1 MKAYELVMQ
10 NPKLKTYQKISWL
23 VVAMNFFAFIYIAY
37 QLMNTEEFRWPL
49 LGAILIAVFVIIF
62 QLKKRKDP
70 GSQPQFLF
78 PFFVIMFTWVQ
89 LNNYW
94 FVLAI
99 LLIVVFENMSKKKL
113 VVRIEEE
120 KIIYPSFP
128 KKEFHWQEIKNL
140 LLKDD
145 LLTIDF
151 KNNKLIQALV
161 VETDVNEE
169 EFNEFCRERLT
180 RQMTTQKR
188 STANK

>member
-23 VVAMNFFAFIYIAY
+23 VVAMNFFAFIYITY
-37 QLMNTEEFRWPL
+37 QLINTVEFRWPL
-49 LGAILIAVFVIIF
+49 MGAVLIAAFVIIF
-62 QLKKRKDP
+62 QLKKRKEP
-70 GSQPQFLF
+70 VTQPQFLF
-78 PFFVIMFTWVQ
+78 PFFIIMFTWVQ

-99 LLIVVFENMSKKKL
+99 LFIVVFENMSKKTL
-113 VVRIEEE
+113 VVRIDQE

-128 KKEFHWQEIKNL
+128 KKEFHWTEIKNL

-169 EFNEFCRERLT
+169 EFNEFCRARLIN
-180 RQMTTQKR
+180 QMQPQT
-188 STANK
+188 

>member
-23 VVAMNFFAFIYIAY
+23 VLAMNFFAFLFISY
-37 QLMNTEEFRWPL
+37 QLIDTPEYKWPL
-49 LGAILIAVFVIIF
+49 LVAILLAAFFVIF
-62 QLKKRKDP
+62 HLRKKNDF
-70 GSQPQFLF
+70 SIQPQFVF
-78 PFFVIMFTWVQ
+78 PFFIIMFTWVQ

-99 LLIVVFENMSKKKL
+99 LLIIVFENMSKKKL
-113 VVRIEEE
+113 TVSIDEE

-128 KKEFHWQEIKNL
+128 KKEFAWNAVKNL

-161 VETDVNEE
+161 IETDVNET
-169 EFNEFCRERLT
+169 EFNEFCRERLK
-180 RQMTTQKR
+180 QQGL
-188 STANK
+188 AQ